1 MGKKFHSPL
10 AKFAIYVSHD
20 LVDFIR
26 ATVLLFKIYVLSS
39 RERIFSINFFFVR
52 YICSQFSRK
61 TNFKFDIFT
70 DIILLFYILI
80 VTYQFMSKV
89 VWDLKTTWIL
99 EHAGCRDAY

>member
-1 MGKKFHSPL
+1 MFSVLAREFLPL
-10 AKFAIYVSHD
+10 I
-20 LVDFIR
+20 
-26 ATVLLFKIYVLSS
+26 
-39 RERIFSINFFFVR
+39 FFFVR
-52 YICSQFSRK
+52 YICSKFSRE

-99 EHAGCRDAY
+99 EHAGCRGELE